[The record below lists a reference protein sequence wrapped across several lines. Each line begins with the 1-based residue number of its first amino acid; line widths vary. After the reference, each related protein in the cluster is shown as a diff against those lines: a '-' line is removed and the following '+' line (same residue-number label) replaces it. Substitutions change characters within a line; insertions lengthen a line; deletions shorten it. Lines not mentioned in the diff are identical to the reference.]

1 MLRELQVAAR
11 SDLSNTS
18 IVPAVSP
25 PYTGRVNPDPSST
38 LTALGAVGLAVL
50 GARRRSRRPL
60 GSRPTAG
67 ERFAERGADLVRS
80 AAAAGGGVGRLA
92 AGAAAGAISVGS
104 LAAVT
109 AVKSASSV
117 STSIGSGVVGLCGE
131 AAARAGGLVLDG
143 GLSVTDLLR
152 SRRAR

>member
-1 MLRELQVAAR
+1 MLRELPAAAR
-11 SDLSNTS
+11 NGFGNTS

-60 GSRPTAG
+60 ASRPTAG

-92 AGAAAGAISVGS
+92 GGATAGVISVGS

-109 AVKSASSV
+109 AVRGASNL
-117 STSIGSGVVGLCGE
+117 STSVGSGVVALCGE

-143 GLSVTDLLR
+143 GLAVTDLLR
-152 SRRAR
+152 GRRAR